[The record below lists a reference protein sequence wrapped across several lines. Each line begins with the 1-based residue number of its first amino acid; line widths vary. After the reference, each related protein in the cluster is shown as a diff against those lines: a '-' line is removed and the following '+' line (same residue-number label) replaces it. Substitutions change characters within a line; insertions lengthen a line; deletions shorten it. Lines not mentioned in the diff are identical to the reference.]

1 MMKMNVMKVAV
12 VVAASFLLSACVGG
26 GGGGGVDVPGG
37 NGGDPGT
44 GDTSRYI
51 ERGPRLE
58 SSNLSPIVEAEDDF
72 GADVIDALVRAAQAT
87 PRGSSQS
94 SQVDEDG
101 RTTDE
106 MTARVGR
113 DDDENVVY
121 QITDRSRIFLPVP
134 VPVPGVPRQDFHLAL
149 FTTLL
154 PGIEPD
160 LTSYPHEV
168 LGLWAWDGEVG
179 AFWDKSPSGPPSTFA
194 SPSPAGTATYEG
206 DAVGLHAAGGAV
218 TKFLA
223 DVTLNA
229 DFGSHVV
236 SGEVDTLRSIA
247 GTSLGGLSVTLGETS
262 FSPQG
267 EAFSGDTTATAVSGS
282 GKWGARWSHDS
293 RLAMGG
299 TFGFAAT
306 DGSVALLGAFD
317 ASKRAST
324 GDGDANDPVATGP

>member
-12 VVAASFLLSACVGG
+12 VVAASFLLSACLGG
-26 GGGGGVDVPGG
+26 GGTTGGEIDSVPGDNGGGPV
-37 NGGDPGT
+37 T
-44 GDTSRYI
+44 GDTSLHI
-51 ERGPRLE
+51 EIGPRLE
-58 SSNLSPIVEAEDDF
+58 SSDLSPIREAEDDF

-94 SQVDEDG
+94 SRVDGDG

-106 MTARVGR
+106 VTARVGR

-121 QITDRSRIFLPVP
+121 QVTDSARMV
-134 VPVPGVPRQDFHLAL
+134 VNVPGLHGEDFHLAL

-168 LGLWAWDGEVG
+168 LGLWAWDGEIG
-179 AFWDKSPSGPPSTFA
+179 AFWDRSPSGPPTTFS
-194 SPSPAGTATYEG
+194 SPSPTVTATYEG
-206 DAVGLHAAGGAV
+206 DVVGLHAAGGAV

-229 DFGSHVV
+229 DFGTHVV
-236 SGEVDTLRSIA
+236 NGKVETLRSFA
-247 GTSLGGLSVTLGETS
+247 GTSLGDLSVTLGETS

-267 EAFSGDTTATAVSGS
+267 DAFSGDTKATAVSGS
-282 GKWGARWSHDS
+282 GKWGARWSDDS
-293 RLAMGG
+293 GSAMGG

-317 ASKRAST
+317 ACSCPST
-324 GDGDANDPVATGP
+324 GDGDPNEPVATGP

>member
-1 MMKMNVMKVAV
+1 MKKMNVMKVAV
-12 VVAASFLLSACVGG
+12 LVTASFLLSACLGG
-26 GGGGGVDVPGG
+26 GGTTGGEIDSVPGG
-37 NGGDPGT
+37 NGGDPVP
-44 GDTSRYI
+44 GDTSRHI

-72 GADVIDALVRAAQAT
+72 GADVTAALVRAAQAT

-94 SQVDEDG
+94 SQVEDG
-101 RTTDE
+101 RTADE
-106 MTARVGR
+106 VTARVGR
-113 DDDENVVY
+113 DDDGNVVY
-121 QITDRSRIFLPVP
+121 QVTGHAGMVAN
-134 VPVPGVPRQDFHLAL
+134 VPGLPREDFHLAL

-160 LTSYPHEV
+160 LTSYSHEV
-168 LGLWAWDGEVG
+168 LGLWARDGEVG
-179 AFWDKSPSGPPSTFA
+179 AFWDKNPSGPPTNFS
-194 SPSPAGTATYEG
+194 SPSPTGTATYEG
-206 DAVGLHAAGGAV
+206 DAVGIHAAGGEV

-229 DFGSHVV
+229 DFGAHMV
-236 SGEVDTLRSIA
+236 SGKVDMLRSFA
-247 GTSLGGLSVTLGETS
+247 GTSLGDLSVTLGETS

-267 EAFSGDTTATAVSGS
+267 DAFSGDTTATAVTGS

-293 RLAMGG
+293 RLEMGG

-317 ASKRAST
+317 ACSCPST
-324 GDGDANDPVATGP
+324 GGGDPNDPVATGP

>member
-1 MMKMNVMKVAV
+1 MKKMNVMKVAV
-12 VVAASFLLSACVGG
+12 LVAASFLLSACLGG
-26 GGGGGVDVPGG
+26 GGGGPV
-37 NGGDPGT
+37 T
-44 GDTSRYI
+44 GDTSR
-51 ERGPRLE
+51 
-58 SSNLSPIVEAEDDF
+58 LSPIPGAKDDF

-94 SQVDEDG
+94 SRVDGDG
-101 RTTDE
+101 RTIDE

-113 DDDENVVY
+113 DDDGNLVYNV
-121 QITDRSRIFLPVP
+121 TDHGRIFLPVP
-134 VPVPGVPRQDFHLAL
+134 VTGPGLPRQDFHLAL
-149 FTTLL
+149 FTTLI

-160 LTSYPHEV
+160 LTSYPQEV
-168 LGLWAWDGEVG
+168 LGLWAWEGEIG
-179 AFWDKSPSGPPSTFA
+179 AFWDKSPSGPPTTFA

-229 DFGSHVV
+229 DFDTHVV

-247 GTSLGGLSVTLGETS
+247 GASLGDLSVTLGETS

-267 EAFSGDTTATAVSGS
+267 DAFSGDTTATAVPGS
-282 GKWGARWSHDS
+282 GKWGARWSDKS
-293 RLAMGG
+293 GSAMGG

-317 ASKRAST
+317 ACLCPST
-324 GDGDANDPVATGP
+324 GDGDPNDPVATGP

>member
-1 MMKMNVMKVAV
+1 MKKMNVMKVAV
-12 VVAASFLLSACVGG
+12 LVTASFLLSACLGG
-26 GGGGGVDVPGG
+26 GGTTGGEIDSVPGG
-37 NGGDPGT
+37 NGGGPGT
-44 GDTSRYI
+44 GDTSLHI
-51 ERGPRLE
+51 ERGPRLA
-58 SSNLSPIVEAEDDF
+58 SSNLSPIREAEDDF
-72 GADVIDALVRAAQAT
+72 GADVTAALVRAAQAT

-94 SQVDEDG
+94 SLVDEDG
-101 RTTDE
+101 RTADE
-106 MTARVGR
+106 VTARVGR
-113 DDDENVVY
+113 DDDGNVVY
-121 QITDRSRIFLPVP
+121 QVTGRAGMVAN
-134 VPVPGVPRQDFHLAL
+134 VPGLPRQDFHLAL
-149 FTTLL
+149 FTTLV

-179 AFWDKSPSGPPSTFA
+179 AFWDKSPSGPPTTFA

-223 DVTLNA
+223 DVTLTA
-229 DFGSHVV
+229 DFANHMV
-236 SGEVDTLRSIA
+236 SGEVDMLRSIA

-282 GKWGARWSHDS
+282 GKWGARWSDDS
-293 RLAMGG
+293 GSAMGG

-317 ASKRAST
+317 ACSCPST
-324 GDGDANDPVATGP
+324 GGGDPNDPVATGP